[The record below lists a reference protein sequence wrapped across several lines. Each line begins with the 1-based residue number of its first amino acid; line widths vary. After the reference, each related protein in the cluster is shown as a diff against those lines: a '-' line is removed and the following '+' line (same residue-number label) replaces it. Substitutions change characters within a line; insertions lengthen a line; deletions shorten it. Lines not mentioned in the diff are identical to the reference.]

1 MSWSIVDDTQ
11 SPGWADIRSLVTI
24 EETSAFG
31 DSNFSSVAFASSI
44 IATYPAAATT
54 WAQINNAQTTNW
66 QNMNNAQ
73 SPTWVNI
80 NDGQTPGWT
89 PVNS

>member
-11 SPGWADIRSLVTI
+11 SPGWADVRSLVTI

-44 IATYPAAATT
+44 IATYPAVATT
-54 WAQINNAQTTNW
+54 WAQINSAQITNW
-66 QNMNNAQ
+66 QNA
-73 SPTWVNI
+73 
-80 NDGQTPGWT
+80 NDAQTPGWAQIGT
-89 PVNS
+89 TQFPGWQQVPS